1 MVTMKHAL
9 WHLLLVVMV
18 VALAGCAGSG
28 GSVAAETKPE
38 APAAPAPAAPPVEQ
52 AAPAATPAATPAP
65 EEPLFNRLKWST
77 ASEVDNFGFDI
88 YRSTAEDG
96 PFERLTSQPI
106 PGAGTVDEPRYYEYK
121 DTAIDPTVDYFYYV
135 ESISVDGIR
144 EKFSPTIRAPAKRPK
159 VAEGASESAP

>member
-1 MVTMKHAL
+1 MEHQL
-9 WHLLLVVMV
+9 WRSLLVVV
-18 VALAGCAGSG
+18 AVALAGCAASG
-28 GSVAAETKPE
+28 GATPAETRP
-38 APAAPAPAAPPVEQ
+38 AVAAAPAPTAPPVEE
-52 AAPAATPAATPAP
+52 AAPPPALAS
-65 EEPLFNRLKWST
+65 EEPPFNRVKWST

-121 DTAIDPTVDYFYYV
+121 DTSIDPSVEYFYYV

-159 VAEGASESAP
+159 VSEGASESAP